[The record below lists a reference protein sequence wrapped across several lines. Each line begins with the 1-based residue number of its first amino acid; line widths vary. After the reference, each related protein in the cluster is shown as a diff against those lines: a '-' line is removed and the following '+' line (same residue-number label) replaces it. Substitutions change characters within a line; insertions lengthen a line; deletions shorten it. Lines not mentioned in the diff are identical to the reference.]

1 MKIDNYC
8 LDADNYRII
17 FPMEHPSPIY
27 MDTSWH
33 KASVSVIQS
42 DVDKWT
48 LTVTII
54 HGCEVPEKVLESSKT
69 IGLKPDELQIKQLE
83 NAWTLCHYMT
93 SDHIYK
99 RRLFHKLFFSLAIRD
114 SFVRSVFQEW
124 VQEAGNNKYIKIP
137 NLIAPG
143 PVAIEELHKK

>member
-1 MKIDNYC
+1 MTLDNYC
-8 LDADNYRII
+8 LDADNFRII
-17 FPMEHPSPIY
+17 FPMEHPSPIS
-27 MDTSWH
+27 MGTLWH
-33 KASVSVIQS
+33 YASVSVIQT
-42 DVDKWT
+42 DNGKWT
-48 LTVTII
+48 LTVKII
-54 HGCEVPEKVLESSKT
+54 HGCEVSEDVLESSIT
-69 IGLKPDELQIKQLE
+69 VDREPDELQIKQLR

-93 SDHIYK
+93 STNVYK

-143 PVAIEELHKK
+143 PVAIKELHKK